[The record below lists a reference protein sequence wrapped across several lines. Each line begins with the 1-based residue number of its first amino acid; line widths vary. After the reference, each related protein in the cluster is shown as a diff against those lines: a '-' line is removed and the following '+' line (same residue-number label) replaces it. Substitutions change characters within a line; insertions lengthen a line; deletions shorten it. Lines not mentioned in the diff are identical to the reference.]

1 MVALPQWPKLGAS
14 QTRSQG
20 LCWSHQAP
28 PRSVFTWFLKILQLQ
43 SFVLCNEW
51 WILKFQ
57 TTCILDLLISKISEN
72 QLVQMYNLSLYFA
85 VHAHHTQYSNW
96 SHECFNLRKSAPVKV
111 LDVWG
116 HQAVVFLV
124 EGVPSQ
130 WFDLELHLR
139 FDRTPPPTRP

>member
-1 MVALPQWPKLGAS
+1 MALPQWPKLGAS

-28 PRSVFTWFLKILQLQ
+28 PRSVFTWFLKIFQLK

-51 WILKFQ
+51 QILNFK
-57 TTCILDLLISKISEN
+57 LLPLELLISIISKK
-72 QLVQMYNLSLYFA
+72 QLVQISNLSLYFA

-96 SHECFNLRKSAPVKV
+96 SQICFKLSKSAPVKV

-139 FDRTPPPTRP
+139 FDRTHPPTRP